1 MKHGKTTWNVD
12 DRDDER
18 HDMKPFLPVLL
29 LLLAAG
35 ERSLLSNSSDQVHV
49 LPVMEMMDG
58 IRCLSEIGIDLQE
71 VRPGKNAFYMTQ
83 RGLGWNR
90 TDYYISLTVDV
101 HYTGEFMSEGG
112 GRTESI
118 NKTSKLQVKFEPRSE
133 GHFESTVNSV
143 FRLHP
148 RPGWEVEGTI
158 IPSSARCSLW
168 SERPT
173 VLLSED
179 RRNVV
184 LRSGR

>member
-1 MKHGKTTWNVD
+1 
-12 DRDDER
+12 
-18 HDMKPFLPVLL
+18 MKPFLPMLL

-35 ERSLLSNSSDQVHV
+35 ERSLLHNSSDQAHV
-49 LPVMEMMDG
+49 LPVVEMMDG
-58 IRCLSEIGIDLQE
+58 IGCLSGIGIDLQE
-71 VRPGKNAFYMTQ
+71 VRPGKNTFYMAQ
-83 RGLGWNR
+83 RGLGWNE
-90 TDYYISLTVDV
+90 TEYYISLTVDI
-101 HYTGEFMSEGG
+101 HYTGEFTSEGG
-112 GRTESI
+112 GRMESI
-118 NKTSKLQVKFEPRSE
+118 NKTSKLQVRFEPRSE

-168 SERPT
+168 SEQPIA
-173 VLLSED
+173 LFSED